1 MEKAGQYV
9 MVDYDSSSPPSHL
22 YQQSQ
27 YSNYYMQNYYPY
39 SYEAQYPVQPQ
50 PYLSPYAYHTSEV
63 AELGQL
69 KRSLGCLN
77 LVQTRKK
84 DIDRYQ

>member
-1 MEKAGQYV
+1 M
-9 MVDYDSSSPPSHL
+9 MVDYESSPTIS
-22 YQQSQ
+22 YQQQSQ
-27 YSNYYMQNYYPY
+27 YNNYYMPNYYPY
-39 SYEAQYPVQPQ
+39 SYGLQYPPQPQ
-50 PYLSPYAYHTSEV
+50 PYPSPFAYHTSDV